1 MIPVQ
6 DAPRTVKSSLHIQS
20 CRFVSYKPLSYW
32 LTKALQLSCLTTP
45 ALFENQI
52 IYIDQ
57 KKNRSFLCSILLY
70 FSKMKRN
77 TYTTNHIPAL
87 STYSSNITHAFQEI
101 PCGNIRSSLIIQEF
115 AWKKQS
121 EQPNKPSLL
130 TNDSTLKLYANN

>member
-1 MIPVQ
+1 MTHKGSTIIMPNNTNSL
-6 DAPRTVKSSLHIQS
+6 RKSNYLY
-20 CRFVSYKPLSYW
+20 RP
-32 LTKALQLSCLTTP
+32 
-45 ALFENQI
+45 
-52 IYIDQ
+52 
-57 KKNRSFLCSILLY
+57 KKNSSFLCSILLY

-77 TYTTNHIPAL
+77 KYTTNHIPAL
-87 STYSSNITHAFQEI
+87 STYSSNIKHPFQEI